1 MTRRLA
7 REESLLVGG
16 SSGMAAFAAI
26 QLAHELD
33 GTPEGEDA
41 VIVVLLPDS
50 GRGYLTKVFNDEWL
64 GQYGFLPA
72 TGTQTVGE
80 VLRGKKGEIPD
91 LVHTHPNETIAEAV
105 HILQEYGVSQMPV
118 VRAEPPIVAAEV
130 AGSVSERAL
139 LDALFSGHAKLTDP
153 VEEHMEKALPSIGA
167 GESVSEAVAA
177 LEGADA
183 LLVQEDG
190 KPIGVVTRQDLLA
203 YLVTSGA

>member
-1 MTRRLA
+1 M
-7 REESLLVGG
+7 
-16 SSGMAAFAAI
+16 
-26 QLAHELD
+26 
-33 GTPEGEDA
+33 
-41 VIVVLLPDS
+41 VLLPDS
-50 GRGYLTKVFNDEWL
+50 GRGYLTKIFNDEWL
-64 GQYGFLPA
+64 AQYGFLPA
-72 TGTQTVGE
+72 SGEQTVGE
-80 VLRGKKGEIPD
+80 VLRGKSGRLPD

-139 LDALFSGHAKLTDP
+139 LDALYAGHARLTDP
-153 VEEHMEKALPSIGA
+153 VEEHMGSPLPSIGSN
-167 GESVSEAVAA
+167 EPVSEAVAS

-203 YLVTSGA
+203 YLVVGAG